1 MKLLLDTHV
10 LLWCLS
16 RPSALRADTRA
27 KLEDPDNLVLVS
39 TVSAW
44 EMEIKRALGKL
55 KAPPDLEEQLRQRR
69 FTELPVH
76 LRHVRALRDLPPL
89 HRDPFDRMLVAQALA
104 DGLTMVTH
112 DKRVQ
117 RYPVACVPA

>member
-10 LLWCLS
+10 LIWCLS
-16 RPSALRADTRA
+16 RPSALRADTRD

-55 KAPPDLEEQLRQRR
+55 KTPPDLEEQLRQRR

-104 DGLTMVTH
+104 DDLTLVSH

-117 RYPVACVPA
+117 RYPVACIPG

>member
-10 LLWCLS
+10 LIWCLS
-16 RPSALRADTRA
+16 RPSALRADTRDE
-27 KLEDPDNLVLVS
+27 LEDPDNLVLVS

-55 KAPPDLEEQLRQRR
+55 KTPPDLEEQLRQRR

-89 HRDPFDRMLVAQALA
+89 HRDPFDRMLVCQALVG
-104 DGLTMVTH
+104 GLTVVTP
-112 DKRVQ
+112 DADIA
-117 RYPVACVPA
+117 RYPVRTLW

>member
-1 MKLLLDTHV
+1 VRLLLDTHV
-10 LLWCLS
+10 LLWSLS
-16 RPSALRADTRA
+16 APTELRADARD
-27 KLEDPDNLVLVS
+27 KLQDPDNVVLVS

-55 KAPPDLEEQLRQRR
+55 RAPSDLAEQVHRRR
-69 FTELPVH
+69 FTELPLH

-104 DGLTMVTH
+104 DQLVLVTR
-112 DKRVQ
+112 DPQVR

>member
-16 RPSALRADTRA
+16 QPGALGPDLRDR
-27 KLEDPDNLVLVS
+27 LQDPDNVVFVS

-104 DGLTMVTH
+104 DDLTLVSH

-117 RYPVACVPA
+117 RYPVACIPG

>member
-1 MKLLLDTHV
+1 MKLLLDTPRADLV
-10 LLWCLS
+10 S
-16 RPSALRADTRA
+16 VAPSALRANTRD

-55 KAPPDLEEQLRQRR
+55 RAPADLDEQLRQRR

-104 DGLTMVTH
+104 DDLTLVTH

-117 RYPVACVPA
+117 RYQVACVPA

>member
-1 MKLLLDTHV
+1 VRLLLDTHV

-16 RPSALRADTRA
+16 APAELRADTRA
-27 KLEDPDNLVLVS
+27 KLQDPDNIVLVS

-55 KAPPDLEEQLRQRR
+55 RVPADLAERLRQRR
-69 FTELPVH
+69 FTELPLH

-89 HRDPFDRMLVAQALA
+89 HRDPFDRMLVAQAIADDLA
-104 DGLTMVTH
+104 LVSRDA
-112 DKRVQ
+112 RVQ
-117 RYPVACVPA
+117 RYPVACVRA

>member
-16 RPSALRADTRA
+16 QPGALRPDLRDR
-27 KLEDPDNLVLVS
+27 LQDPDNVVFVS

-55 KAPPDLEEQLRQRR
+55 KAPADLDEQLRQRR
-69 FTELPVH
+69 FTELSVH

-104 DGLTMVTH
+104 DDLTLVSH

-117 RYPVACVPA
+117 RYPVPCLPV

>member
-1 MKLLLDTHV
+1 MRLLLDTHV

-16 RPSALRADTRA
+16 APNEIRAETRD
-27 KLEDPDNLVLVS
+27 KLQDPDNVVLVS

-55 KAPPDLEEQLRQRR
+55 RAPGDLEEQLRRRR
-69 FTELPVH
+69 FTELPLH
-76 LRHVRALRDLPPL
+76 LWHVRALRDLPRL
-89 HRDPFDRMLVAQALA
+89 HRDPFDRMLVAQAVA
-104 DGLTMVTH
+104 DDLGLVSRDT
-112 DKRVQ
+112 RLQ

>member
-55 KAPPDLEEQLRQRR
+55 RAPPDLDEQLRLRR
-69 FTELPVH
+69 FTELPVY
-76 LRHVRALRDLPPL
+76 LRHVRTLRDLPPL

-104 DGLTMVTH
+104 DDLTLVTH

-117 RYPVACVPA
+117 RYPVACIPA

>member
-1 MKLLLDTHV
+1 MRLLLDTHV

-16 RPSALRADTRA
+16 APNELRADTRD
-27 KLEDPDNLVLVS
+27 KLQDPDNVVLVS

-44 EMEIKRALGKL
+44 EMAIKRALGKL
-55 KAPPDLEEQLRQRR
+55 RAPADLEEQLRRRR
-69 FTELPVH
+69 FTELPLH

-89 HRDPFDRMLVAQALA
+89 HRDPFDRMLVAQAVADDLA
-104 DGLTMVTH
+104 LVSRDT
-112 DKRVQ
+112 RVQ